1 MSADY
6 TINTF
11 QEYLE
16 VVRDEITVKR
26 PYYRG
31 QSQLVDDGYALK
43 PSISRY
49 DYISSLSKPE
59 FYQLERR
66 TLETFSNHV
75 IVHVPHIPRNDWE
88 MLALAQHHGMPT
100 RFMDWTTNPLVA
112 LYFATRVT
120 KKKTS
125 WVKDPSGGE
134 ELKKHLE
141 PLDSAVYV
149 LTREPD
155 RYADLR
161 RDKVDRESRSD
172 AARRLWEEAE
182 FDNLEAAAD
191 EEEDPYGDLGDE
203 ESSSSSGSVSSE
215 EAEET
220 SDTTTFVEEC
230 ESPFLISENVIY
242 DPPHVSPRI
251 RAQDGVLLAC
261 HRPLEPLEE
270 SDYIEIIVKAKA
282 HDAIRRELDKYGVF
296 DKQLFPDLDGMAKW
310 LKFRV
315 FEINGQV

>member
-6 TINTF
+6 TVNTF
-11 QEYLE
+11 QEYLD

-49 DYISSLSKPE
+49 DHISRLSKHG

-66 TLETFSNHV
+66 ALETFSNHV
-75 IVHVPHIPRNDWE
+75 ISHVPHIPRNDWE
-88 MLALAQHHGMPT
+88 MLALAQHHGLPT

-112 LYFATRVT
+112 LYFASRVT
-120 KKKTS
+120 KKKTGG
-125 WVKDPSGGE
+125 DQMDSGI
-134 ELKKHLE
+134 
-141 PLDSAVYV
+141 YV
-149 LTREPD
+149 LISEPN
-155 RYADLR
+155 RYSDLR
-161 RDKVDRESRSD
+161 RGKADRESRSET
-172 AARRLWEEAE
+172 ARRMLEEAE
-182 FDNLEAAAD
+182 FENVSSVSKED
-191 EEEDPYGDLGDE
+191 EDPYVDLEDDE
-203 ESSSSSGSVSSE
+203 INSGSGSSTSE
-215 EAEET
+215 EPEEV
-220 SDTTTFVEEC
+220 SEVTTFVEDC

-270 SDYIEIIVKAKA
+270 SDFIEIMVKAKS
-282 HDAIRRELDKYGVF
+282 HDTIRKELDKYGVF

-310 LKFRV
+310 LKYRV

>member
-6 TINTF
+6 TVDTF
-11 QEYLE
+11 QEYLR
-16 VVRDEITVKR
+16 VVREEITVKR

-43 PSISRY
+43 PSIARY
-49 DYISSLSKPE
+49 DHMSRLSKPE

-66 TLETFSNHV
+66 ALETFSNHV
-75 IVHVPHIPRNDWE
+75 ISHVPHIPRNDWE

-100 RFMDWTTNPLVA
+100 RFMDWTMNPLVA

-120 KKKTS
+120 NKNT
-125 WVKDPSGGE
+125 GGDQM
-134 ELKKHLE
+134 
-141 PLDSAVYV
+141 DSAIYV
-149 LTREPD
+149 LISEPD

-161 RDKVDRESRSD
+161 RDKADRESRSE
-172 AARRLWEEAE
+172 AARRMREEAE
-182 FDNLEAAAD
+182 FVNVSSAS
-191 EEEDPYGDLGDE
+191 EEDEDPYGDLENDE
-203 ESSSSSGSVSSE
+203 ISSVSSSSTSE
-215 EAEET
+215 EVEEASEVTT
-220 SDTTTFVEEC
+220 SVEEC

-261 HRPLEPLEE
+261 HRPLESLEG
-270 SDYIEIIVKAKA
+270 SDYIEIRVKAKS

-296 DKQLFPDLDGMAKW
+296 DKQLFPDLDGMATW
-310 LKFRV
+310 LKYRV

>member
-6 TINTF
+6 MINTF

-43 PSISRY
+43 PSIARY
-49 DYISSLSKPE
+49 DHIAKLGKAP
-59 FYQLERR
+59 FLKLERQA
-66 TLETFSNHV
+66 LETFGNHV
-75 IVHVPHIPRNDWE
+75 IGHVPHIPRNDWE

-120 KKKTS
+120 KKKAS
-125 WVKDPSGGE
+125 WIKDPTGGE
-134 ELKKHLE
+134 EPKKHE
-141 PLDSAVYV
+141 DPVDSAIYV
-149 LTREPD
+149 LTSEPD

-161 RDKVDRESRSD
+161 RDKADRETRSE
-172 AARRLWEEAE
+172 AAKRLWEEAE
-182 FDNLEAAAD
+182 FDNLESAS
-191 EEEDPYGDLGDE
+191 EEDEDPYADLEDE
-203 ESSSSSGSVSSE
+203 ESSSGSSGVPSEDAE
-215 EAEET
+215 EA
-220 SDTTTFVEEC
+220 SDTTTAVEEC

-261 HRPLEPLEE
+261 HRPLESLEE

-315 FEINGQV
+315 FQINGQV